1 MEVIWEHFEFALM
14 GRCYGNDLVTKV
26 TGGYPQLHH
35 SLQERHIRLEELLTT
50 FNKALKVQQSTAKI
64 QNVYHQERLACRAIQ
79 SRNHGVL
86 LLKMGHSLS

>member
-14 GRCYGNDLVTKV
+14 DRWYGNDLVTKV

-50 FNKALKVQQSTAKI
+50 SSKALKVQQSTAKI
-64 QNVYHQERLACRAIQ
+64 QSVDNQE
-79 SRNHGVL
+79 
-86 LLKMGHSLS
+86 K